1 MSTSSNIQP
10 SIENQFHTNN
20 TQPPSFQPIN
30 SIKLVLTENSKI
42 TAVSIYPGHAEITCV
57 FEFEVKMGQ
66 NQVMINGLP
75 NVLDQDSLR
84 VEGRGA
90 ATIHNVTVSNI
101 ECLQSFETLS
111 AIKELELKKE
121 KMTKVLKQCKK
132 DWADSL
138 LTLETI
144 TPTFGLNIPKLDVW
158 NLSVYKPTPPTP
170 SIEYKFKSPWTFAR
184 SASLPAHTI
193 IPIAHSMH
201 ESKVTENSFELE
213 ALMYHQGLDV
223 MLSSGKG
230 NVSAMFQVPGL
241 ITIPSNGAT
250 HNVTIVELSLGAV
263 MSWVCVPKKD
273 MKVHLSAKIKNAS
286 QYMLLHGTG
295 SVYVDGSFISA
306 PKCLLSALKKAL
318 TVPL

>member
-84 VEGRGA
+84 AYIEHEYRVEGRGA

-132 DWADSL
+132 V
-138 LTLETI
+138 I
-144 TPTFGLNIPKLDVW
+144 
-158 NLSVYKPTPPTP
+158 
-170 SIEYKFKSPWTFAR
+170 
-184 SASLPAHTI
+184 
-193 IPIAHSMH
+193 
-201 ESKVTENSFELE
+201 
-213 ALMYHQGLDV
+213 
-223 MLSSGKG
+223 
-230 NVSAMFQVPGL
+230 
-241 ITIPSNGAT
+241 
-250 HNVTIVELSLGAV
+250 
-263 MSWVCVPKKD
+263 
-273 MKVHLSAKIKNAS
+273 
-286 QYMLLHGTG
+286 
-295 SVYVDGSFISA
+295 
-306 PKCLLSALKKAL
+306 
-318 TVPL
+318 

>member
-1 MSTSSNIQP
+1 MD
-10 SIENQFHTNN
+10 
-20 TQPPSFQPIN
+20 
-30 SIKLVLTENSKI
+30 IKTVDIRSVQQVVKGYDTTAEKLDNCILVLES
-42 TAVSIYPGHAEITCV
+42 
-57 FEFEVKMGQ
+57 
-66 NQVMINGLP
+66 
-75 NVLDQDSLR
+75 
-84 VEGRGA
+84 
-90 ATIHNVTVSNI
+90 
-101 ECLQSFETLS
+101 
-111 AIKELELKKE
+111 ELKEINKE
-121 KMTKVLKQCKK
+121 IQKKHTSLHGPKLNTKLRKCVVISVFADVECKVEIVLIYKYDICVNTHTYKEPVTLIYKASITQSTGE

-318 TVPL
+318 TVPLGPSPPSLLHTHSELTIIYTQP